1 MAEAE
6 SLIKK
11 LTKAS
16 KKIKAISKDGKNN
29 FQGYTFQSE
38 SAIKSAVKSA
48 IESVGIS
55 IIPSFEILNQR
66 DVKNNKGRVAH
77 IVDVMGSF
85 DITDGNEHLT
95 GTMPGSGLDSGEKA
109 TAKACTS
116 AQKYFYKQLF
126 NISDKDEDPDA
137 TDSNLAQP
145 NNSQQRNRNTTRS
158 NSYQSQPQRPASNNY
173 QKQPQQPARQ
183 AQRPSPQQPTNS
195 KASSEFEELVNE
207 IAINSGSP
215 VSKVRDAIG
224 KTLNANKDYQSMNNA
239 DKQKKAI
246 SVAKNMLGGKQNG
259 K

>member
-1 MAEAE
+1 MAETE

-95 GTMPGSGLDSGEKA
+95 GKMPGSGLDNGEKA

-145 NNSQQRNRNTTRS
+145 NSNYQRNNRS
-158 NSYQSQPQRPASNNY
+158 LQTNNYRQQPRQNVRQPQRPT
-173 QKQPQQPARQ
+173 
-183 AQRPSPQQPTNS
+183 PQQPTNS

-215 VSKVRDAIG
+215 VANVKEAIG
-224 KTLNANKDYQSMNNA
+224 KTLNANKEYQSMSPS
-239 DKQKKAI
+239 DKQQKAI
-246 SVAKNMLGGKQNG
+246 DVAKNMLGEK
-259 K
+259 

>member
-1 MAEAE
+1 MVETE

-77 IVDVMGSF
+77 IVDVMGTF
-85 DITDGNEHLT
+85 DITDGNEHLK

-145 NNSQQRNRNTTRS
+145 NSNYQRNNRS
-158 NSYQSQPQRPASNNY
+158 LQTNNYRQQPRQNVRQPQRPT
-173 QKQPQQPARQ
+173 
-183 AQRPSPQQPTNS
+183 PQQPTNS

-215 VSKVRDAIG
+215 VANVKEAIG
-224 KTLNANKDYQSMNNA
+224 KTLNANKECQNMSPA
-239 DKQKKAI
+239 DRQKKAI
-246 SVAKNMLGGKQNG
+246 DVAKNMLGEK
-259 K
+259 

>member
-1 MAEAE
+1 MAETE
-6 SLIKK
+6 SL
-11 LTKAS
+11 
-16 KKIKAISKDGKNN
+16 IKAISKDGKNN

-85 DITDGNEHLT
+85 DITDGNEHIT
-95 GTMPGSGLDSGEKA
+95 GTMPGSGLDNGEKA

-145 NNSQQRNRNTTRS
+145 NSNYQQNGGYSSRQT
-158 NSYQSQPQRPASNNY
+158 NNY
-173 QKQPQQPARQ
+173 QQQPRQSTRQARRPVAPQQPI
-183 AQRPSPQQPTNS
+183 PQQQQTNS
-195 KASSEFEELVNE
+195 TASSEFEKLVNK
-207 IAINSGSP
+207 IAVNGGSP
-215 VSKVRDAIG
+215 VANVREAIG
-224 KTLNANKDYQSMNNA
+224 KALNANKEYQNMNA
-239 DKQKKAI
+239 TDKQKKAI
-246 SVAKNMLGGKQNG
+246 SVAKSMLGGQTND
-259 K
+259 